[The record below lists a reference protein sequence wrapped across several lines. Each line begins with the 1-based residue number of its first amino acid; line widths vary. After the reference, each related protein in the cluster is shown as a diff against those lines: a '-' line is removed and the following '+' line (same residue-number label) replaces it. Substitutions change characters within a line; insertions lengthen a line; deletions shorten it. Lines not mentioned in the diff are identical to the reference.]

1 MRRSSAG
8 RSVSPMSASGGVVS
22 VPNLAQTGLSASIV
36 AALASKNDVPIN
48 LTYTVGGKTYKLVI
62 PAGFNLLTL
71 LNAYGGIDFEKLIAV
86 FRASVV

>member
-1 MRRSSAG
+1 M
-8 RSVSPMSASGGVVS
+8 S

-48 LTYTVGGKTYKLVI
+48 LTYTVGGITDKLVI

-71 LNAYGGIDFEKLIAV
+71 LNAYGGINFAKLIAV
-86 FRASVV
+86 FGASVV